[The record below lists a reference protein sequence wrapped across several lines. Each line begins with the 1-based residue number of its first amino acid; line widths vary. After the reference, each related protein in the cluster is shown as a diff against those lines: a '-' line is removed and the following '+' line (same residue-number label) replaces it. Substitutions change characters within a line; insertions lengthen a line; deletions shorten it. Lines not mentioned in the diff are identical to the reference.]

1 MNKHSN
7 KLNITESKLF
17 KEVSSVI
24 GKVAALEEL
33 TKAYRGYVPT
43 YDFPFFDWQEGLLE
57 AFEWEGTPQGA
68 DYWDEIDQTGERI
81 RLREQGLLV

>member
-7 KLNITESKLF
+7 KFNITNSKLF

-33 TKAYRGYVPT
+33 TKAYREYIPT
-43 YDFPFFDWQEGLLE
+43 SEYPCFNWQEDLLD
-57 AFEWEGTPQGA
+57 AFEWQGTPQGD
-68 DYWDEIDQTGERI
+68 DYWDKVYQII
-81 RLREQGLLV
+81 RMARLEKQGHLI